1 MTADAQAGH
10 ALADRR
16 AWRKPIPG
24 SAGLDLSL
32 VYQAFRLRLAPVGLL
47 LTLAV
52 ATSTGWPNGPWVPLA
67 ALAITLHAF
76 YVERFGAPNALT
88 LLIDGAAVALVTLT
102 MSIPVVTAATFSFF
116 AVVASILTTG
126 KRSIRVATFT
136 AGWVAMSLA
145 FSYAGFKDAYDP
157 RAKVIIEL
165 AAVFFFAIAISVL
178 VAVVMRRLRQAE
190 TQRVDAVAELE
201 QANARLEE
209 LLEAKDRFVASVS
222 HELRTP
228 LTAVVGLSQELSHPD
243 ASFASDEVE
252 EMQQLIAGEAK
263 EVAAIVEDLL
273 VAARTDIG
281 EIAIF
286 AKVVDVFALVHE
298 TAEAVAADPGAIH
311 VVGEGY
317 AWADPLRVKQILRN
331 LLSNWLRYGGEL
343 VDVRIMSDS
352 DHTRVEVRDNGP
364 GVDPSRVDSIFDPY
378 ETASSGQRHVKS
390 VGLGLSVS
398 KTLATLMGGDL
409 EYRREGCWTVFE
421 VSLPAARADRAD

>member
-1 MTADAQAGH
+1 MTADAPARH

-16 AWRKPIPG
+16 AWRGSISG
-24 SAGLDLSL
+24 SAGLDLSV
-32 VYQAFRLRLAPVGLL
+32 VYQAVRLRLAPVGLL

-67 ALAITLHAF
+67 ALAITLHAL
-76 YVERFGAPNALT
+76 YVERFGAPNVLT

-126 KRSIRVATFT
+126 RRSIAVAAFT
-136 AGWVAMSLA
+136 ACWVGTSLT
-145 FSYAGFKDAYDP
+145 FSYAGFKGAYDP

-178 VAVVMRRLRQAE
+178 VAVVMRRLRQTE
-190 TQRVDAVAELE
+190 SQRVDAVAELE

-228 LTAVVGLSQELSHPD
+228 LTAVVGLSQELSHPEV
-243 ASFASDEVE
+243 SFASEEVE
-252 EMQQLIAGEAK
+252 EMQQMIAGEAK

-281 EIAIF
+281 EVAIF
-286 AKVVDVFALVHE
+286 AKAVDLCALVRE
-298 TAEAVAADPGAIH
+298 TAEAVAGDAAAIH
-311 VVGEGY
+311 VVGEGC

-331 LLSNWLRYGGEL
+331 LISNCLRYGGEL
-343 VDVRIMSDS
+343 VDVRIKGDS
-352 DHTRVEVRDNGP
+352 DHACVEVRDNGP
-364 GVDPSRVDSIFDPY
+364 GVDPLRFDSIFNPY
-378 ETASSGQRHVKS
+378 ETVSSKPRHVKS

-398 KTLATLMGGDL
+398 KSLATLMGGDL
-409 EYRREGCWTVFE
+409 EYRREGSWTVFE
-421 VSLPAARADRAD
+421 LSLPAEQGLQAA